1 MHLVLAALFVFGI
14 LTLWV
19 PAYWPVT
26 VFQTGLFTLACCAAV
41 RYARSPTRLP
51 YPVFPLAFAVL
62 WGLFQWTT
70 G

>member
-26 VFQTGLFTLACCAAV
+26 VFQTGLFTLARCAAV
-41 RYARSPTRLP
+41 RNARSPTRLP

-62 WGLFQWTT
+62 WGLF
-70 G
+70 